1 MPSPVCQ
8 SSRLSAELR
17 HLSSSRW
24 KEWGAKRWEQPE
36 PTLLPRALLWNPG
49 CSSWGHATEQRCF
62 SPAWRCSTEPSEVNY
77 PSSHTTSSPTNA
89 IGTLLQPP
97 HGTHSNIRNARSGTP
112 LTGIFRLYSIKGE
125 KKKAAQFN
133 NCRSVYSLPEPPRI
147 RDFYL
152 PLRSPDSLPPLSITG
167 WIITA
172 WNLPCHFPAPW
183 RNFPCP
189 HPSDNAHCEQ
199 ECQSRDGQRS
209 LTFLTPRPRVTLYNC

>member
-1 MPSPVCQ
+1 MKPGMQ
-8 SSRLSAELR
+8 LLRTRHRTEMLFSSLEMQHRAIWSELLPFLIT
-17 HLSSSRW
+17 HH
-24 KEWGAKRWEQPE
+24 EQPHKRHRDLA
-36 PTLLPRALLWNPG
+36 PTTQ
-49 CSSWGHATEQRCF
+49 S
-62 SPAWRCSTEPSEVNY
+62 
-77 PSSHTTSSPTNA
+77 
-89 IGTLLQPP
+89 
-97 HGTHSNIRNARSGTP
+97 HSNLLNARSGTP

-152 PLRSPDSLPPLSITG
+152 PLRSLDSLPPLYITG

-183 RNFPCP
+183 RNSPCP

-209 LTFLTPRPRVTLYNC
+209 PSSHHGPEWPCTTVNSALTSG